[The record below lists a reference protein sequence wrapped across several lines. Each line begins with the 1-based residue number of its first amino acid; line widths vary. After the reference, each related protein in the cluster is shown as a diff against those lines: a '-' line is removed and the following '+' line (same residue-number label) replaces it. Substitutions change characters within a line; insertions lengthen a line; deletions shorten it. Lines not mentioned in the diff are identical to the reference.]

1 MDAGHHDGRPDA
13 VATDLEGHLTP
24 VTEEVTAFDLPVSGR
39 VPAELNGRYLRIGP
53 NALGIEDP
61 AAHHWMH
68 GEGMIHGV
76 RLRDGRAEWYR
87 NRWVRSDAVRAKLGE
102 PLRRVRPAH
111 GTDFACNTHIIG
123 HAGHV
128 LALTEGGASPQDIGH
143 ELQTLGPSPLGGTAP
158 GFTLAA
164 HTKLDPRTGQLH
176 SLGYLAV
183 HASVRHTVL
192 DPDGALVGVR
202 DLPMPGSPMVH
213 DFALT
218 EAHLVL
224 YDVPVTY
231 QPEALGRGVTMPFAW
246 DPRHP
251 ARVGVVPRG
260 SGDVRWF
267 EVTPCFVSHTLNA
280 YEEDGLLVVDVVTL
294 PDGFDIAAMRAD
306 GYGALDRW
314 TIDLRAGTLHEQR
327 LDDRP
332 QEFPRVGESM
342 VSRRHRYGYSAATAA
357 LYRRYVPFEGPPP
370 DAAFDNALIKHD
382 LLRGTSELHRF
393 GRDAAVGEAV
403 FVPAGAPPALP
414 AAGGEDDG
422 YLLAYVHSPERGAA
436 DLVILSA
443 QDFTG
448 APLARVHLPRRIPL
462 GLHGSW
468 LPDS

>member
-1 MDAGHHDGRPDA
+1 MVDDLVEFAGRWRPDLVIWDA
-13 VATDLEGHLTP
+13 LTFAGPVVALSCGAAHARLLFGMDYISRMYGFYTDL
-24 VTEEVTAFDLPVSGR
+24 
-39 VPAELNGRYLRIGP
+39 
-53 NALGIEDP
+53 
-61 AAHHWMH
+61 
-68 GEGMIHGV
+68 
-76 RLRDGRAEWYR
+76 
-87 NRWVRSDAVRAKLGE
+87 
-102 PLRRVRPAH
+102 LRRQPLAEPSSLLFGGLPPFGLPAL
-111 GTDFACNTHIIG
+111 N
-123 HAGHV
+123 AG
-128 LALTEGGASPQDIGH
+128 
-143 ELQTLGPSPLGGTAP
+143 
-158 GFTLAA
+158 
-164 HTKLDPRTGQLH
+164 LD
-176 SLGYLAV
+176 
-183 HASVRHTVL
+183 
-192 DPDGALVGVR
+192 
-202 DLPMPGSPMVH
+202 
-213 DFALT
+213 
-218 EAHLVL
+218 
-224 YDVPVTY
+224 DVPVTY
-231 QPEALGRGVTMPFAW
+231 RPEALGRGATMPFAW
-246 DPRHP
+246 DLRHP

-280 YEEDGLLVVDVVTL
+280 YEEDGLLVVDVVTR

-414 AAGGEDDG
+414 AADGEDDG